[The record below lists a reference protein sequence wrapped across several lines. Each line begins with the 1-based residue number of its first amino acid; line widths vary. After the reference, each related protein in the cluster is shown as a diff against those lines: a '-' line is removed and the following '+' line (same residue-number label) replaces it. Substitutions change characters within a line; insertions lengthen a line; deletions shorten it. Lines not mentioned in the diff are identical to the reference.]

1 MTYEYEVYKI
11 PPVGEKTEAVFLNS
25 YARKGWKL
33 ISTRTEDFLDGIP
46 EIYYYF
52 ERPIQE

>member
-33 ISTRTEDFLDGIP
+33 IAIRTEEIDDLP
-46 EIYYYF
+46 EIYYYL